1 MVVSAGDTL
10 CWEERIWGM
19 TGKAKQMTPWIIRN
33 IPFYKAFV
41 RPHMGYT
48 VQVWAPT
55 AHKTRKLGYY
65 NGNWKLP
72 KTVLNQDNWG
82 HGPTPLSSRDTASQ
96 INDFTGTTNAW
107 WLNKDL
113 TSYPPS
119 GPRSWFKLAFAT
131 EREFVDVLCSMASG
145 VNSPPLD
152 VGFSCKWCESEESE
166 NFLACQVQTCRH

>member
-1 MVVSAGDTL
+1 
-10 CWEERIWGM
+10 M
-19 TGKAKQMTPWIIRN
+19 TGKAKQVTPCNWIIRN

-48 VQVWAPT
+48 VQVWTPT
-55 AHKTRKLGYY
+55 AHKTRKLRYY
-65 NGNWKLP
+65 NGNWRLP

-82 HGPTPLSSRDTASQ
+82 HGPTPLSSRVTASQ
-96 INDFTGTTNAW
+96 INDFTETTNVW
-107 WLNKDL
+107 WLNQDF
-113 TSYPPS
+113 TSYPPL

-131 EREFVDVLCSMASG
+131 EREFVDVLCFMASG